1 MWSKELTVY
10 VHNEKYDS
18 QVADWLIEN
27 GLAQEH
33 YNAFETPIGQ
43 NLARI
48 AYEVRLTYLVNED
61 GSYKITHVNDRRV
74 E

>member
-1 MWSKELTVY
+1 MWPKELTIY
-10 VHNEKYDS
+10 VHNEKYS
-18 QVADWLIEN
+18 NQVEEWLIDN
-27 GLAQEH
+27 GLAQEE

-48 AYEVRLTYLVNED
+48 ACNVALTYTVNED
-61 GSYKITHVNDRRV
+61 GTYKITHVNDRRV